1 MLISGFWHEHERYDR
16 DNYVKIN
23 FENIQEEEKI
33 NFQKREE
40 EYCETFE
47 KDVISKIPYDY
58 CSLMHYGKYAAAHKI
73 NLAKAMSCH
82 QNVSTCYLSDVAEPT
97 IEPLKSMKELEC
109 KNIGQHEGLSK
120 LDLQKINLLY
130 NCKKK
135 CSNERSFWL
144 NSWVQ
149 CSAEHRLI
157 YELTEF

>member
-1 MLISGFWHEHERYDR
+1 
-16 DNYVKIN
+16 
-23 FENIQEEEKI
+23 
-33 NFQKREE
+33 
-40 EYCETFE
+40 
-47 KDVISKIPYDY
+47 
-58 CSLMHYGKYAAAHKI
+58 MHYPEYAFAKLRYYFLII
-73 NLAKAMSCH
+73 NIKLLYFPSL
-82 QNVSTCYLSDVAEPT
+82 QNETEPT

-157 YELTEF
+157 YELIEFWILKKLLIKKMGENKHIFFLKNFNFIIFESSSELFVKRCWRCKF

>member
-1 MLISGFWHEHERYDR
+1 MLVSGFEHEHQRYDR

-23 FENIQEEEKI
+23 FENIQEENTI

-58 CSLMHYGKYAAAHKI
+58 CSLMHYGKYAAANKI

-82 QNVSTCYLSDVAEPT
+82 IQNVSCYFSDVAEPT

-109 KNIGQHEGLSK
+109 KNIGQYEGLSK
-120 LDLQKINLLY
+120 LDIQKINLVY
-130 NCKKK
+130 NCKKNAPDGNCNDTK
-135 CSNERSFWL
+135 ES
-144 NSWVQ
+144 
-149 CSAEHRLI
+149 H
-157 YELTEF
+157 